1 MTDDIK
7 TNPNENTK
15 KKQSVWL
22 VVAIGA
28 VVGLVIFSLFFLGD
42 DPAKESPQAKAEKVE
57 LTPPGGIDDNAA
69 WRTGAAQD
77 LAATNDRI
85 ASVESQLT
93 TRDQK
98 IETLESQLT
107 EMNSRVQ
114 EAERIANTASRA
126 PRTLAEPTNTT
137 PPSGTSSAF
146 GNIPPNRQG
155 LHGDT
160 ILSDPMGTTVNPQTG
175 QVIPLPNNGGNA
187 VAKGLSIIDFTKND
201 SNQPGSGGGSVA
213 STQSGPKAS
222 ETFISDGSFV
232 RVVMVTGIDAP
243 TGGAAQNDPLPVL
256 FETVGKLD
264 MPNNYK
270 VNIKGCRFLGYA
282 WGSLSTERVNARI
295 ESGSCIVNGKSV
307 QVNVKG
313 VLVGEDGKPGV
324 RGKVV
329 SKQGQALSAAAL
341 ANALEAI
348 GGLYSSTQGTTTM
361 GALGVQRTVSGQDV
375 KNSAVGGAISGAAE
389 KLSDFYLRRA
399 EELFPIVEVHAG
411 RAVEILVT
419 KGAVVEGLSLQGK
432 AVNNNRKRIL
442 LDD

>member
-1 MTDDIK
+1 MSDDIEL
-7 TNPNENTK
+7 NPNEK
-15 KKQSVWL
+15 RKKQQTTIL
-22 VVAIGA
+22 VIGGVLLLVAIIG
-28 VVGLVIFSLFFLGD
+28 SLFFLGEA
-42 DPAKESPQAKAEKVE
+42 PQEQSPQAKSEQVQ
-57 LTPPGGIDDNAA
+57 LTPPGGVDDNAA
-69 WRTGAAQD
+69 LRSGLSQE
-77 LAATNDRI
+77 LATTNERL
-85 ASVESQLT
+85 SGLETQLNN
-93 TRDQK
+93 RDQEITGLK
-98 IETLESQLT
+98 DELNEVS
-107 EMNSRVQ
+107 SRAK
-114 EAERIANTASRA
+114 EAERLANEASRA
-126 PRTLAEPTNTT
+126 PRTIASPTNTN
-137 PPSGTSSAF
+137 PPTNTSSAF
-146 GNIPPNRQG
+146 GSIPPNRQG
-155 LHGDT
+155 LHGNS
-160 ILSDPMGTTVNPQTG
+160 ILSDPMGTTVDPATG
-175 QVIPLPNNGGNA
+175 QVIPLPNNENVA
-187 VAKGLSIIDFTKND
+187 AAKGFGIIDLTQGDTNQT
-201 SNQPGSGGGSVA
+201 SNTVA
-213 STQSGPKAS
+213 STQPKANS
-222 ETFISDGSFV
+222 TFISDGSFV

-243 TGGAAQNDPLPVL
+243 TGGQAQSDPLPVL

-313 VLVGEDGKPGV
+313 VLVGEDGKPGI

-341 ANALEAI
+341 ASALEAI
-348 GGLYSSTQGTTTM
+348 GGLYSNTQGTTTM
-361 GALGVQRTVSGQDV
+361 GALGVQRTVSGQDL

-419 KGAVVEGLSLQGK
+419 KGAEVEGLKLHGSAGS
-432 AVNNNRKRIL
+432 NRNKRTL

>member
-1 MTDDIK
+1 MSDDIEL
-7 TNPNENTK
+7 NPNEK
-15 KKQSVWL
+15 RKKQQTTILIIGGVL
-22 VVAIGA
+22 LLVAIIG
-28 VVGLVIFSLFFLGD
+28 SLFFLGE
-42 DPAKESPQAKAEKVE
+42 DPQQQSPQAKSEQVQ
-57 LTPPGGIDDNAA
+57 LTPPGGVDDNAA
-69 WRTGAAQD
+69 LRSGLSQE
-77 LAATNDRI
+77 LATTNERL
-85 ASVESQLT
+85 SGLETQLNN
-93 TRDQK
+93 RDQEITGLK
-98 IETLESQLT
+98 DELNEVS
-107 EMNSRVQ
+107 SRAK
-114 EAERIANTASRA
+114 EAERLANEASRA
-126 PRTLAEPTNTT
+126 PKTIASPTNTN
-137 PPSGTSSAF
+137 PPANTSSAF
-146 GNIPPNRQG
+146 GSIPPNRQG
-155 LHGDT
+155 LHGNS
-160 ILSDPMGTTVNPQTG
+160 ILSDPMGTTVDPATG
-175 QVIPLPNNGGNA
+175 QVIPLPNNENVA
-187 VAKGLSIIDFTKND
+187 AAKGFGIIDLTQGD
-201 SNQPGSGGGSVA
+201 TNQTGNTVA
-213 STQSGPKAS
+213 STQPKANS
-222 ETFISDGSFV
+222 TFISDGSFV

-243 TGGAAQNDPLPVL
+243 TGGQAQNDPLPVL

-313 VLVGEDGKPGV
+313 VLVGEDGKPGI

-341 ANALEAI
+341 ASALEAI
-348 GGLYSSTQGTTTM
+348 GGLYSNTQGTTTM
-361 GALGVQRTVSGQDV
+361 GALGVQRTVSGQDL

-419 KGAVVEGLSLQGK
+419 KGAEVEGLKLHGSAGS
-432 AVNNNRKRIL
+432 NRNKRTL